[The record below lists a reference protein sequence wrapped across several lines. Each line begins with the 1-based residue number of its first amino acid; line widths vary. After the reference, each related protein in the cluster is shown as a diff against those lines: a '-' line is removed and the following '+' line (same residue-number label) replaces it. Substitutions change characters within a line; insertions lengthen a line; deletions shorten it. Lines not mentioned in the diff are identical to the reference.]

1 MTEVDLVTDH
11 PFMPSRDWPDTCA
24 YQHAGYYGWM
34 CVYSRAEHAAA
45 EGDPEEATA
54 DAWEQPTDQDLVTDH
69 PFLPHPFDPDA
80 CAWDEVLRPCGY
92 SRKEHASP
100 GAADSEDDS

>member
-1 MTEVDLVTDH
+1 M
-11 PFMPSRDWPDTCA
+11 S
-24 YQHAGYYGWM
+24 
-34 CVYSRAEHAAA
+34 
-45 EGDPEEATA
+45 
-54 DAWEQPTDQDLVTDH
+54 EQPTDQDLVTDH

-80 CAWDEVLRPCGY
+80 CAWDEVLWPCGY

>member
-34 CVYSRAEHAAA
+34 CGYAENEHATT
-45 EGDPEEATA
+45 EGDPEKT
-54 DAWEQPTDQDLVTDH
+54 TT
-69 PFLPHPFDPDA
+69 
-80 CAWDEVLRPCGY
+80 
-92 SRKEHASP
+92 
-100 GAADSEDDS
+100 